1 MNDSSLLTARVH
13 LPLFGNVSGRHL
25 WTNEGFVSVGRDE
38 GWEGALSQFD
48 AVWTVDLAQ
57 LAGDRRE
64 GCVTSGAA
72 AVVLGN

>member
-1 MNDSSLLTARVH
+1 MRV
-13 LPLFGNVSGRHL
+13 LSALA
-25 WTNEGFVSVGRDE
+25 EIE

-72 AVVLGN
+72 AVVLGS

>member
-1 MNDSSLLTARVH
+1 MTAPPHCKGASAFIWQCFWEVYGPMRV
-13 LPLFGNVSGRHL
+13 LSALA
-25 WTNEGFVSVGRDE
+25 EIE

-72 AVVLGN
+72 AVVLGS

>member
-1 MNDSSLLTARVH
+1 MTAPPH
-13 LPLFGNVSGRHL
+13 CKGICLYLAMFLGGL
-25 WTNEGFVSVGRDE
+25 WTNEGFVSVGRDRV
-38 GWEGALSQFD
+38 GWEGTLSQFD

-72 AVVLGN
+72 GCGVGS